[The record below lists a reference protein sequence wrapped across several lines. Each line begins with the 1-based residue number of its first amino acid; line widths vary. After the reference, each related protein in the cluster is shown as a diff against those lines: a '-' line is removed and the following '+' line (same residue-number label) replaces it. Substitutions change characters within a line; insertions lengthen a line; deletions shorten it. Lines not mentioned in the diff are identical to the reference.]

1 MHCREHVVQ
10 LHHRIDDLKA
20 AGAEIIVIG
29 NGSPSFIDGF
39 REETGWQGAIYTD
52 PSLEVYKAAGLKRGV
67 LKTFNLAAGWRSIGT
82 LRRGIKQGRTQGDP
96 WQQGGVLVVATN
108 GDVLWSHASDGPGD
122 NATVDEILAALRA
135 PEAQRTAHRS

>member
-20 AGAEIIVIG
+20 TGAEIVVIG

-39 REETGWQGAIYTD
+39 REETGWRGPIYVD

-67 LKTFNLAAGWRSIGT
+67 LRTFSPAAALRSIGT
-82 LRRGIKQGRTQGDP
+82 LSRGVRQGRTQGDP
-96 WQQGGVLVVATN
+96 WQQGGVLVISRS
-108 GDVLWSHASDGPGD
+108 GDVLWSHASAGPGD
-122 NATVDEILAALRA
+122 NASAEQILSALRA
-135 PEAQRTAHRS
+135 PAA